1 MSEAPISLSDEPTKI
16 DDLLTEAEAS
26 KLRAEHGEFT
36 AVRTKVGVAAFRC
49 YTRQEYARY
58 NSLIWDE
65 KKRPQAFEALVSACV
80 IKPDKVT
87 FQAWLDKAPG
97 IVDTCLTAVLE
108 LGGVDKDAQT
118 KKFSPT

>member
-1 MSEAPISLSDEPTKI
+1 MSDAPISLSDEPAKI
-16 DDLLTEAEAS
+16 DELLTDAEAT

-58 NSLIWDE
+58 NSLIFDE
-65 KKRPQAFEALVSACV
+65 KKRPQAFEALVAACV
-80 IKPDKVT
+80 IKPDKAT

-97 IVDTCLTAVLE
+97 ITETCLNAVLE
-108 LGGVDKDAQT
+108 LGGVERDAQT
-118 KKFSPT
+118 KKYSTA